1 MALLVRSV
9 VRVPEASPAGVSR
22 AARGLRRRH
31 TSSAAERNA
40 PRVRCVSV

>member
-31 TSSAAERNA
+31 TRARRSGMLL
-40 PRVRCVSV
+40 VFDVCL